1 MPHPVSVSGRPL
13 TAKGR
18 ATRDRIVAAASDLML
33 EVGVD
38 RATVDDIQRAANVN
52 ASQLYHYFADKSAL
66 TLAVIDHQ
74 TESVLA
80 IHRAALSSVT
90 DFDGLTAWRDTIV
103 RVLTAQECVG
113 GCPIGSLASELAE
126 VDSVARQALQRSFA
140 EWGRLLHDGLA
151 TMQTRGILPADLDV
165 DRAALALLAAV
176 QGGLLLSQTRRD
188 TIALESALD
197 FAIDNLRSL
206 AVA

>member
-1 MPHPVSVSGRPL
+1 MPDPVSVSGRPL

-80 IHRAALSSVT
+80 IHRGALSSVT

-140 EWGRLLHDGLA
+140 EWGRLLHDGLS
-151 TMQTRGILPADLDV
+151 TMQARGILPADLDV